1 MNPESSYYVCFDE
14 LDLGYSDYLL
24 NELDDEIAKH
34 VPQYKEYL
42 EVVKELGSLSFTL
55 ENFSSAWS
63 RRSSLSEIEP
73 ISGLAQLFEFSVVG
87 YLKPG
92 GRGGGSEYVWRY
104 RDPRARFNAA
114 SESFRVHPGFKEA
127 LDLLTGR
134 S

>member
-1 MNPESSYYVCFDE
+1 MPSRQDKYRHICDRTFLRPRDIIKFCNEILKQHKIIGSGNRFDNE
-14 LDLGYSDYLL
+14 AIHEARAGYSDYLL

-92 GRGGGSEYVWRY
+92 GRGGGS
-104 RDPRARFNAA
+104 
-114 SESFRVHPGFKEA
+114 
-127 LDLLTGR
+127 
-134 S
+134 